1 MKLSIIIPVYN
12 AGRYIEACVLS
23 VIEFLSVNKDIE
35 GEIIIINDGSTDN
48 SAEICESLQIKYPII
63 AVVNQVNSGVSVARN
78 TGLDNAHGDW
88 VWFVDADDC
97 VAPEIVE
104 IPDCDLL
111 MFGCTHFNDN
121 GVSETYC
128 EKEDTN
134 SSKALFLERHSSFL
148 NQTMWFRRDLIE
160 RYRLRFTTGMR
171 MGEDLEL
178 QYKYLMICS
187 KPASI
192 AKTLYLY
199 RVVEGSAS
207 RNANSR
213 KNIVNDSFTLFQ
225 HFQTFI
231 EGHGIKEESWL
242 ADRLQ
247 RQMKTMLYSIGRAN
261 VTISQKKL
269 RGIMDSYSR
278 IGYSCFNSSTMKL
291 AYANVWLYTRVNS
304 FYLWLKGIKTD
315 Y

>member
-12 AGRYIEACVLS
+12 VESYIEDCFLS
-23 VIEFLSVNKDIE
+23 VNQFLSVNKEID
-35 GEIIIINDGSTDN
+35 GEIVLVNDGSKDR
-48 SAEICESLQIKYPII
+48 SGQICELLQLKYPTVTVI
-63 AVVNQVNSGVSVARN
+63 NQPNSGVSVARN
-78 TGLDNAHGDW
+78 TGLDNAHGEW
-88 VWFVDADDC
+88 IWFVDADDC
-97 VAPEIVE
+97 VAPEVVE
-104 IPDCDLL
+104 LPDCDLL
-111 MFGCTHFNDN
+111 MFGCTHF
-121 GVSETYC
+121 
-128 EKEDTN
+128 KEDGTTVDFN
-134 SSKALFLERHSSFL
+134 ESEDTASDKTVFLEKHSSYL

-160 RYRLRFTTGMR
+160 RYRLRFTTGMK

-187 KPASI
+187 KPVSI

-225 HFQTFI
+225 HFLTFI
-231 EGHGIKEESWL
+231 EEHGIKEESWL

-269 RGIMDSYSR
+269 RGITDSYSR
-278 IGYSCFNSSTMKL
+278 IGYSCFNSSAMKL